1 MNFFQIMPN
10 IDISVAVATD
20 SGLITPIVTDVPNK
34 TLPQIS
40 ADIKALAAKAREG
53 KLQLHEFQV
62 SPNAFQICI
71 YAFQIGRIL

>member
-1 MNFFQIMPN
+1 MPN
-10 IDISVAVATD
+10 IDISVAVATE

-62 SPNAFQICI
+62 SPITFQFRR
-71 YAFQIGRIL
+71 YALYIGESCSLAVH

>member
-1 MNFFQIMPN
+1 MIEFFQIMPN
-10 IDISVAVATD
+10 IDISVAVATE

-62 SPNAFQICI
+62 SPIAFPI
-71 YAFQIGRIL
+71 